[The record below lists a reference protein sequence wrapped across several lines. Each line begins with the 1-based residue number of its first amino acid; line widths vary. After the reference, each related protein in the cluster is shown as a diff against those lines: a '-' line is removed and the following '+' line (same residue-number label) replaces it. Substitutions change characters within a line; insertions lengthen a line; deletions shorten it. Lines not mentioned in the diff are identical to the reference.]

1 MIELPEYKS
10 PNVMSIFL
18 YAWEKVKSYLAKA
31 GTTIFVASIIIWF
44 VLNFNFSGMVDIKD
58 SFGASI
64 GMFLAPF
71 LIPAGLGLWQI
82 AVALI
87 SGIAAKEVVVASLS
101 VLYGILNINSTD
113 GMQNLVIQL
122 ANDGFY
128 SLNAYVLMVFC
139 LLYTPCIASIVT
151 IKKETNSLKWTSF
164 AIVFQMAVAYIISV
178 TIYQVGCLIM

>member
-1 MIELPEYKS
+1 M
-10 PNVMSIFL
+10 
-18 YAWEKVKSYLAKA
+18 
-31 GTTIFVASIIIWF
+31 
-44 VLNFNFSGMVDIKD
+44 
-58 SFGASI
+58 
-64 GMFLAPF
+64 
-71 LIPAGLGLWQI
+71 
-82 AVALI
+82 I

-178 TIYQVGCLIM
+178 IIYQVGCLIM

>member
-1 MIELPEYKS
+1 
-10 PNVMSIFL
+10 MSIFL

-44 VLNFNFSGMVDIKD
+44 ILNFNFSGMVDISD
-58 SFGASI
+58 SFGAQI
-64 GMFLAPF
+64 GRLIAPI

-101 VLYGILNINSTD
+101 VLYGILNINSAE
-113 GMQNLVIQL
+113 GMNTLVGQL
-122 ANDGFY
+122 AQVGFHE
-128 SLNAYVLMVFC
+128 LNAYVLMVFC

-151 IKKETNSLKWTSF
+151 IKKETNSTKWTCF
-164 AIVFQMAVAYIISV
+164 AIFFQLLIAYLVAVI
-178 TIYQVGCLIM
+178 IYQVGSNILY